1 MSIRQAPIPT
11 RRSRSKEQATSSTV
25 RIVIEI
31 ETSHSEIPEES
42 LRALLE
48 TVRFAVEPRMRD
60 HSDITHIGVSI
71 LGAPHTTSSVRGV
84 YDRRTQDLLVDG
96 SHSRLTPREATVLSY
111 LLDRP
116 GETVTREHLQGAIDD
131 AGGSLGP
138 RAIDVVV
145 SRIRAKLPCPPEL
158 VITVR
163 GIGYRFRPSAHF
175 LVLPN
180 FGQEQ
185 RLQ

>member
-1 MSIRQAPIPT
+1 MSTRPEPT
-11 RRSRSKEQATSSTV
+11 PAGCSASEKQATSSTV

-31 ETSHSEIPEES
+31 ETSHDEIPEDS
-42 LRALLE
+42 LRAILD
-48 TVRFAVEPRMRD
+48 TVRSAVEPRVRD
-60 HSDITHIGVSI
+60 VSDVTDVGVSI
-71 LGAPHTTSSVRGV
+71 LGAPHTTSSIRGV
-84 YDRRTQDLLVDG
+84 YDRRTQDLIADG

-116 GETVTREHLQGAIDD
+116 GETVTRDDLQAAIDD

-145 SRIRAKLPCPPEL
+145 SRIRAKLPWPPEL

-175 LVLPN
+175 LILGD
-180 FGQEQ
+180 FGQERQ
-185 RLQ
+185 P